1 MYDIYSP
8 FNLEEHKKHF
18 VNYLEAIIDRD
29 GTIMYAIPS
38 HQELA
43 TKLAC
48 AELGVDRKTLEEM
61 CPKEYYFDYMTWLL
75 MRFDGVAVWTNHC
88 NAPNPNK
95 RQIAVLRLLKL
106 HGVYKGIIPDMIS
119 GS

>member
-1 MYDIYSP
+1 MYDIYSS

-29 GTIMYAIPS
+29 GTIMYAVPS

-48 AELGVDRKTLEEM
+48 AALGVDRKTLEEM

-75 MRFDGVAVWTNHC
+75 TQFNGVAVWTNYC

-95 RQIAVLRLLKL
+95 KQIAVLRLLRL
-106 HGVYKGIIPDMIS
+106 HGVYKGIIPEIIAD
-119 GS
+119 